1 MKKELKRAFL
11 IAAMGAA
18 VFATPVQAAQHVETG
33 RINQVSFDAPAN
45 QYICTATP
53 FGTNNG
59 FVFYLD
65 VQGPENELVTEALNH
80 LIDGNLI
87 ELTID
92 DQGTADIYDD
102 QVVRAIF

>member
-18 VFATPVQAAQHVETG
+18 VFATPVQAAQHIEMG
-33 RINQVSFDAPAN
+33 RISQVSFDAPAN

-53 FGTNNG
+53 FGTADG

-65 VQGPENELVTEALNH
+65 IPGPENELVSEALNR
-80 LIDGNLI
+80 LLDSNLI

-92 DQGTADIYDD
+92 NQETADIYDD

>member
-11 IAAMGAA
+11 IAAMGVA
-18 VFATPVQAAQHVETG
+18 VFATPAQAAQHIEMG
-33 RINQVSFDAPAN
+33 RINQVSFDTPTN

-53 FGTNNG
+53 FNISEG

-65 VQGPENELVTEALNH
+65 IQGPENELVTEALNH
-80 LIDGNLI
+80 LLDGNLI

>member
-18 VFATPVQAAQHVETG
+18 VFATPVQAAQHTETG

-53 FGTNNG
+53 FNSADG

-80 LIDGNLI
+80 LLDGNLI

-92 DQGTADIYDD
+92 DQETADIYDD